1 MEATKEWLE
10 KYEEVKDLLV
20 SPVNYDELF
29 VQEKVDGKKLFLLD
43 MGEVSFPTGNV
54 LVRDPLVY
62 LRRDEEPYLQNVP
75 RGTFPIDTLVVE
87 MGENHYRYIATRV
100 RFSDEKAL
108 VYRNALKGDEKLE
121 NLNKDSFFGFNVDA
135 GLATVVDVE
144 TRDRYCDFEEQ
155 WKKENPDGNIYDD
168 YFAEEFIESYI
179 KNPKFQREAGDWI
192 NYTIPGTKLNIPM
205 IQSGFGDGYY
215 PVYFGYDKDG
225 EVCSLIIE
233 YIFVGEQ

>member
-43 MGEVSFPTGNV
+43 MGEVSFPTGSI

-100 RFSDEKAL
+100 R
-108 VYRNALKGDEKLE
+108 
-121 NLNKDSFFGFNVDA
+121 
-135 GLATVVDVE
+135 
-144 TRDRYCDFEEQ
+144 YCDFEEQ

-168 YFAEEFIESYI
+168 YFAEEFSESYI